1 MTTPGPSS
9 PPLRSPEQA
18 PGDGVRSTEV
28 SEPVAS
34 RGGTPS
40 PPSGGG
46 ADAVAAGLLGS
57 LRSGAR
63 PATEQ
68 VLAFVAFLSLGIGV
82 GLLLGWATGH
92 DPGVILGD
100 LFEGSIGSSISI
112 GYMLTAAAPL
122 LLVAVGA
129 VICMRAG
136 QFNIGQEGQVTLGA
150 IGAGFVV
157 FHVDA
162 SGPVTIVLAFAAA
175 ALAGAGWAFLAAL
188 LKFGRG
194 VDIVVSSLLLVFL
207 AEQLLTALI
216 SGDGPLHDDGDGVL
230 GGGTASQSPRV
241 PEKSMLPSIH
251 ILGVD
256 VPLAFVLAL
265 VAAALVAWFLA
276 SAHAGYRLRILGQNP
291 AVAGTIGISAPRLG
305 SLAVAASGA
314 FAGTA
319 GAAILMG
326 QSFQL
331 NPGVSSSIGWSGLLI
346 ALAARTNAGVS
357 VLLALVFGAMV
368 AGGGLLGGHGVPVDI
383 VNVITAAIVVAL
395 LCPPVLLAAL
405 RRRRIRRSV
414 EA

>member
-1 MTTPGPSS
+1 MSTDVSESPVQEDATPPPPRGGARRGPDAVMGGLVGM
-9 PPLRSPEQA
+9 LRS
-18 PGDGVRSTEV
+18 ST
-28 SEPVAS
+28 
-34 RGGTPS
+34 
-40 PPSGGG
+40 
-46 ADAVAAGLLGS
+46 
-57 LRSGAR
+57 R
-63 PATEQ
+63 PAIEQ
-68 VLAFVAFLSLGIGV
+68 VLAFLCFLSLGISV

-100 LFEGSIGSSISI
+100 LFEGSIGDSISI

-157 FHVDA
+157 FFVD
-162 SGPVTIVLAFAAA
+162 GPGIVVIPLAFLAAA
-175 ALAGAGWAFLAAL
+175 AAGGAWAFLAAL

-207 AEQLLTALI
+207 AEQLLTGLI
-216 SGDGPLHDDGDGVL
+216 SGDGPLHDKGGGTL
-230 GGGTASQSPRV
+230 GAGTASQSPRV
-241 PEKSMLPSIH
+241 PEKAMLPTIDV
-251 ILGVD
+251 LGVA
-256 VPLAFVLAL
+256 VPFAFLLAL
-265 VAAALVAWFLA
+265 VAAVLVAWFLS

-291 AVAGTIGISAPRLG
+291 TVAGTIGISAPRLG

-314 FAGTA
+314 FAGAA

-331 NPGVSSSIGWSGLLI
+331 NPGVASSIGWNGLLI

-368 AGGGLLGGHGVPVDI
+368 AGGGLLGGDGIPVDI

-395 LCPPVLLAAL
+395 LCPPVLLAAV
-405 RRRRIRRSV
+405 RRRRLRRTV
-414 EA
+414 KVA

>member
-1 MTTPGPSS
+1 MT
-9 PPLRSPEQA
+9 
-18 PGDGVRSTEV
+18 TEV
-28 SEPVAS
+28 SEQAS
-34 RGGTPS
+34 TQGSTAPPS
-40 PPSGGG
+40 PRGP
-46 ADAVAAGLLGS
+46 DAAAAGLLGS

-63 PATEQ
+63 PALEQ
-68 VLAFVAFLSLGIGV
+68 VLAFLGFLALGIGV
-82 GLLLGWATGH
+82 GLVLGAATGH
-92 DPGVILGD
+92 DPGVILRD
-100 LFEGSIGSSISI
+100 LYEGSIGSGISI
-112 GYMLTAAAPL
+112 GYLLTAAAPL
-122 LLVAVGA
+122 LLVAIGA

-150 IGAGFVV
+150 IGAGFVI
-157 FHVDA
+157 FHLDL
-162 SGPVTIVLAFAAA
+162 SGPLTILVAFIAAA
-175 ALAGAGWAFLAAL
+175 AAGAGWALLAAL
-188 LKFGRG
+188 LKFTRG

-207 AEQLLTALI
+207 AEQLLTGLI
-216 SGDGPLHDDGDGVL
+216 SGNGPLHDDGNGVL

-241 PEKSMLPSIH
+241 PEKAMLPTIPV
-251 ILGVD
+251 LGVD
-256 VPLAFVLAL
+256 VPFAFVLAL
-265 VAAALVAWFLA
+265 VAAVLVAWFLS

-291 AVAGTIGISAPRLG
+291 TVAGTIGISAPRLG

-314 FAGTA
+314 FAGAA

-368 AGGGLLGGHGVPVDI
+368 AGGGLLGGDGVPVDI

-405 RRRRIRRSV
+405 RRRRIRRAV